1 MSLERALEL
10 YIKEHAVKKRDI
22 KETETISLPKHLRL
36 GRMGEDIACEYLVSN
51 DYEIID
57 RNVRYRWGEI
67 DIIAKDSET
76 CDLVFVEVRTR
87 TIGKIMPPDKTVGP
101 EKLKKLIRS
110 CRTWV
115 ENKQY
120 SAFWRIDLLAITVKE
135 DNSYDTEHIKNIT
148 EAIL

>member
-1 MSLERALEL
+1 MSLERALER
-10 YIKEHAVKKRDI
+10 YIKEYAEEKQEI
-22 KETETISLPKHLRL
+22 KELENTSLPEHLRL
-36 GRMGEDIACEYLVSN
+36 GRMGEDFASEYLIN
-51 DYEIID
+51 NAYEIID

-67 DIIAKDSET
+67 DIIAKDSEN

-101 EKLKKLIRS
+101 KKLKKLIRS

-115 ENKQY
+115 ENKEY

-135 DNSYDTEHIKNIT
+135 DNSCDTEHIKNIT

>member
-1 MSLERALEL
+1 MSLERALER
-10 YIKEHAVKKRDI
+10 YIKEYAEEKQEI
-22 KETETISLPKHLRL
+22 KELENTSLPEHLRL
-36 GRMGEDIACEYLVSN
+36 GKMGEDLASEYLIN
-51 DYEIID
+51 NAYEIID

-67 DIIAKDSET
+67 DIIAKDSENY
-76 CDLVFVEVRTR
+76 DLVFVEVRTR

-115 ENKQY
+115 ENKEY